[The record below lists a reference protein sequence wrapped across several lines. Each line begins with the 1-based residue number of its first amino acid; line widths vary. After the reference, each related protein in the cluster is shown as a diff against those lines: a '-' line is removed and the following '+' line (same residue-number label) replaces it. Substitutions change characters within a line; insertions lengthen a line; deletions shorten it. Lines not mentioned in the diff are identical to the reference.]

1 MSTVSKLI
9 FGAAVAAA
17 SIATPALAV
26 HKGKPISAYQN
37 RYVTPSQRSSGAHNC
52 VATLSCPGLPSCD
65 PCSGISYPGVNR
77 EVVVDSAELPFC
89 ALVFSPNKGG
99 NVLEGPRRRERRNT
113 TKHSAEK
120 IYTNVKII
128 RFSAATDFCMTSSAP
143 FAPRRVHFANA
154 RLKGG
159 PAMPGRPYF

>member
-1 MSTVSKLI
+1 LQPRASQLQHWLSIRGSQFLLIRIDMSHRAKE
-9 FGAAVAAA
+9 AAA
-17 SIATPALAV
+17 LTIASRRCRVRGCRLVIHVPE
-26 HKGKPISAYQN
+26 S
-37 RYVTPSQRSSGAHNC
+37 VTQ
-52 VATLSCPGLPSCD
+52 
-65 PCSGISYPGVNR
+65 GVNR

-120 IYTNVKII
+120 IYTNVRII